1 MSDNTHRLTRQDL
14 YQLVWSE
21 PMSQLAKRFGVSD
34 VGLSKACRRAV
45 IPVPERGYWARRQ
58 AGKLT
63 VQQPLPP
70 RGPGMSDEVEVGG
83 RTSWAHGA
91 LTDDL
96 VEEEIPP
103 PPTFPENIA
112 DLATRVRN
120 MVGKATV
127 PKTLTKP
134 HMLIARLLEEDERR
148 REKQQS
154 SPYAVIWDDPVF
166 SSPFERRRLR
176 LLNAM
181 FLVLARCGMKP
192 SVRGREARELSVQ
205 VGLTH
210 VSFML
215 DRVTKRRQPARADS
229 SQDKPPPERLRLQ
242 IASWT
247 GATDIRK
254 SWEDSDDSTIEGQL
268 ENIVV
273 ELIVAGEMQYRE
285 LVQHQYQC
293 LIERK
298 AEREKEAR
306 RRKEEEERRERE
318 RQIKAQK
325 ERVERLLSDAS
336 ALRQAA
342 DIRTYVETVLA
353 LNASASDPLPL
364 EKVEAWAAWA
374 LAEADRIDP
383 IRSGR
388 FLDKYDN

>member
-45 IPVPERGYWARRQ
+45 IPVPERGYWAKRQ

-70 RGPGMSDEVEVGG
+70 RDPGMSDEVEVGG

-91 LTDDL
+91 LTDEL
-96 VEEEIPP
+96 AGEETPSPP
-103 PPTFPENIA
+103 AFPEDIA
-112 DLATRVRN
+112 DLATRVRK

-127 PKTLTKP
+127 PKTLIKP
-134 HMLIARLLEEDERR
+134 HTMIARLLEEDERR
-148 REKQQS
+148 REKQRS
-154 SPYAVIWDDPVF
+154 SPYAVSWDDPVF
-166 SSPFERRRLR
+166 GSPFERRRLR

-192 SVRGREARELSVQ
+192 SVRGREARELSAQ

-215 DRVTKRRQPARADS
+215 DRVTKRRQPAQTGS
-229 SQDKPPPERLRLQ
+229 SQDKSSPEKLRFQ

-254 SWEDSDDSTIEGQL
+254 SWEDSDDSPIEGQL

-298 AEREKEAR
+298 AERENEAR
-306 RRKEEEERRERE
+306 RKKEEEEQRERE

-336 ALRQAA
+336 ALRQAT
-342 DIRTYVETVLA
+342 DIRTYVKTVLA

-374 LAEADRIDP
+374 LVEADRIDP

-388 FLDKYDN
+388 FLDTNDN